1 MIARKKLNLPKE
13 VSGRPITNRG
23 VHLQP
28 FGFHGRWLERAGY
41 WTDLLVSMGMSWVVL
56 LTDGDSVRQ
65 EYHQGISPLKALL
78 DAGIIPIIREKKKFP
93 EPFTEHETVRWTVDL
108 YGEYGLKPFWIV
120 RNEPFDDREWRRGSP
135 PRNAWDIIMEVWSQ
149 AAQFIA
155 SNGGYIGF
163 PDGPGY
169 STNPFERIKNYDC
182 QWIFDQG
189 LGFYTG
195 HHYGKNRP
203 RDYPYDAVTRYGA
216 QLTGKAY
223 HRLLDDYAGDRR
235 WMEEPLEL
243 LNQRRSELQ
252 SPDRTSIDDDTCW
265 RGWEKIAHWSL
276 ETFGY
281 VVPMAMTEGGWVPRD
296 RPGTGPDTDIRMPH
310 TTPKMVAKKSVQMY
324 DTPSPFFS
332 ICPWLLA
339 DEDMGGSG
347 WPFDAWHGWAY
358 RDKYGTKKPVITTL
372 QQLPAK
378 EIEPRT
384 EPMVIDVNGDTRDWA
399 WVEGAY
405 GAKYRRGTSNVRLIE
420 SHEYEGPATL
430 DVWVVD
436 SDGLPVA
443 GVVVVEWNP
452 GAPAIGTDAEGEPTG
467 EWYDHGIVKT
477 TGPDGRI
484 SFRAGNG
491 SCTTGTCSG
500 AIWPKGKGD
509 VLENLGL
516 LKDTSNRHLNGMWQ
530 LVGEDTPAPPPPSEP
545 ATPVE
550 ESEAPAVPLPPV
562 PEPGEEPEAG
572 EMPPPPPEPD
582 KPPETP
588 PPPPDPRRDRWALLS
603 ERLERIEELIA
614 KLPKE

>member
-1 MIARKKLNLPKE
+1 MLARKKLDLPTE

-28 FGFHGRWLERAGY
+28 FGFHGRWLERASY

-65 EYHQGISPLKALL
+65 EYQRGISPLKALL
-78 DAGIIPIIREKKKFP
+78 DAGIIPIIREQRQFP
-93 EPFTEHETVRWTVDL
+93 LPFTEHETFRWTVDL
-108 YGEYGLKPFWIV
+108 YGDYGLKPFWIV
-120 RNEPFDDREWRRGSP
+120 RNEPFDDREWTRGSP
-135 PRNAWDIIMEVWSQ
+135 PENAWDIIMEVWAQ

-155 SNGGYIGF
+155 SSGGYIGF

-169 STNPFERIKNYDC
+169 SVNPFESIKAYDC

-216 QLTGKAY
+216 QLTEEAY
-223 HRLLDDYAGDRR
+223 DRLLDDYADDRR
-235 WMEEPLEL
+235 WREEPLDL

-252 SPDRTSIDDDTCW
+252 SPTRTSIEDDTCW

-310 TTPKMVAKKSVQMY
+310 TTPNMVAKKTVQMY
-324 DTPSPFFS
+324 DTPSPFFAVCS
-332 ICPWLLA
+332 WLLA

-378 EIEPRT
+378 EIEART
-384 EPMVIDVNGDTRDWA
+384 EPMVIDVDGDTRDWI

-405 GAKYRRGTSNVRLIE
+405 GATYQRGTNNLRLIE
-420 SHEYEGPATL
+420 IHEYEGSPTL

-443 GVVVVEWNP
+443 GVPFYYYFP
-452 GAPAIGTDAEGEPTG
+452 GAPVIGTGADSTPPD
-467 EWYDHGIVKT
+467 EWYKQGIVKT

-484 SFRAGNG
+484 AFRAGSG
-491 SCTTGTCSG
+491 SCTPGTCNG
-500 AIWPKGKGD
+500 AIWPRGRGD
-509 VLENLGL
+509 ILENLGL

-530 LVGEDTPAPPPPSEP
+530 LVGEDTLTPPPSSEP
-545 ATPVE
+545 ATPGKV
-550 ESEAPAVPLPPV
+550 SEAPVVPPPQV
-562 PEPGEEPEAG
+562 PEPTQEPETP
-572 EMPPPPPEPD
+572 EKPPQLPPPES
-582 KPPETP
+582 
-588 PPPPDPRRDRWALLS
+588 RRDNWALLV
-603 ERLERIEELIA
+603 EKLERIEELIA
-614 KLPKE
+614 RLPKE